1 MTCVFSKGSSN
12 WCQLLKLD
20 NRVVLEGHSLKLWY
34 ASNLLPCFSPPQIEE
49 GMLDATKYRVDDPVT
64 DFSAYTLNMYCNKM
78 PSFKNAV
85 TLQFCNCSSWV
96 WDWSQ
101 RLCLSLI
108 DQTNLNWTRMEM
120 RLSDSVLLKVSQQ
133 CIFRLIHKEMNTG
146 AAYFFLTPIRDS
158 TLRLSGMAERDS
170 CCFLWDWE
178 MTLVTNSLWVAALRA
193 VWAILKRCKN

>member
-1 MTCVFSKGSSN
+1 MIQS
-12 WCQLLKLD
+12 
-20 NRVVLEGHSLKLWY
+20 
-34 ASNLLPCFSPPQIEE
+34 QI
-49 GMLDATKYRVDDPVT
+49 
-64 DFSAYTLNMYCNKM
+64 F
-78 PSFKNAV
+78 
-85 TLQFCNCSSWV
+85 
-96 WDWSQ
+96 
-101 RLCLSLI
+101 
-108 DQTNLNWTRMEM
+108 QTIHWTRIAIKCHLSEMLLHFSFAIAVAESETEAKDCVCLWLIRQISIEHAWEM